1 MSLSSGEYGHDRFKG
16 GSSGATYTFATSE
29 NVTTITIT
37 AGTLQQV
44 IEGNNLQSGTHTL
57 SWTGTA
63 QGKIDSGSFAATG
76 VTGTATG
83 GTNLT
88 VEFNTGTVTK
98 VQFEPGSIATP
109 FEYLLYTDQLDL
121 CHRYYIEPV
130 NDAAEEMGGGWYYNA
145 TWSVSYTHLT
155 LPTILRV

>member
-1 MSLSSGEYGHDRFKG
+1 
-16 GSSGATYTFATSE
+16 
-29 NVTTITIT
+29 
-37 AGTLQQV
+37 
-44 IEGNNLQSGTHTL
+44 
-57 SWTGTA
+57 
-63 QGKIDSGSFAATG
+63 

-145 TWSVSYTHLT
+145 TWLSWIINVPTPMRVKPTATIAVGASNYTAFSDNAADAFNSGVLENSNNNHTTFSFYNNSEVSGTSGSGAMVRQTASAGSIKLSAE
-155 LPTILRV
+155 L